1 MPSPCHITWW
11 VLRDQDLPLF
21 AKEANEP
28 VWIIGEEGENIMEIR
43 RPTRVIAP
51 LFELLANDTQ
61 SIHNQIQ
68 VRLEALVECGQ
79 VEGSEGAL
87 YGTIRTHLGSR
98 GEWVKVTISLVFSNH
113 ELEPYF
119 RERSD
124 PSYRRLST
132 TDCDM
137 WDLPIYEGPPPPP
150 EPPPKR
156 ISRYERKPV
165 I

>member
-1 MPSPCHITWW
+1 MPSPCPITWW
-11 VLRDQDLPLF
+11 VLRDQDLPIF

-61 SIHNQIQ
+61 SIHGQIQ
-68 VRLEALVECGQ
+68 VRLEALAECGR

-87 YGTIRTHLGSR
+87 YGTIRTHLGSM

-119 RERSD
+119 RKRSD
-124 PSYRRLST
+124 PSYRRIPLD
-132 TDCDM
+132 DCNL
-137 WDLPIYEGPPPPP
+137 WDLPIYEGPPP
-150 EPPPKR
+150 PPPKR